1 MLPKVF
7 ALLFVLVWGT
17 SLQAQTPFYQGKTIR
32 LVAGTPAGSVYD
44 LYARLVAQFLPK
56 YIPGNPNIIV
66 QNMPGV
72 ASMVAANY
80 IYGVAK
86 PDGLT
91 IGSIQPALYF
101 DQLVGRKEVQFE
113 WQKFTWIGNTTVSH
127 HLLYMRSD
135 TPYKTIEDIR
145 KASVPPKCG
154 AEGTAS
160 SAYYLPKLLEE
171 TIGTKFTII
180 TGYNSGSDVDLAVER
195 GEVQCRAFTIAAFF
209 AREPFHTW
217 RKKGFVRVII
227 QTGKKRDGNLPDVP
241 TLPELMV
248 WVLIISNVIVCG
260 LCFLILNHLA
270 ALTFIRGSLLIPF
283 LLFLVFIGS
292 FTANNDLYDIVV
304 TLIFGVTGYFMVKW
318 GWPRPPLVLGLTLGK
333 IAENYLWISTAAYG
347 AKWLMFPSVVI
358 LIAITLFTIAY
369 PTIKERMG
377 KAKYERPEDAM

>member
-1 MLPKVF
+1 MLRH
-7 ALLFVLVWGT
+7 ALGLFFVLVWAPN
-17 SLQAQTPFYQGKTIR
+17 LPAQTSFYQGKTIR

-44 LYARLVAQFLPK
+44 LYARLVAQFIPK

-171 TIGTKFTII
+171 TIGAKFNIV
-180 TGYNSGSDVDLAVER
+180 TGYNSGTDVDLAVER

-227 QTGKKRDGNLPDVP
+227 QTGKKRDASLPDVP
-241 TLPELMV
+241 TLPELMDQHKTSDSARR
-248 WVLIISNVIVCG
+248 LATVI
-260 LCFLILNHLA
+260 LA
-270 ALTFIRGSLLIPF
+270 ANEIGRPIVATPGIPAERVKILREAFMKAVNDPELLEDAKKKK
-283 LLFLVFIGS
+283 L
-292 FTANNDLYDIVV
+292 DLDPVSGEELEI
-304 TLIFGVTGYFMVKW
+304 
-318 GWPRPPLVLGLTLGK
+318 LGK
-333 IAENYLWISTAAYG
+333 EIVTQ
-347 AKWLMFPSVVI
+347 PSEVV
-358 LIAITLFTIAY
+358 
-369 PTIKERMG
+369 ERMKKLLG
-377 KAKYERPEDAM
+377 T

>member
-1 MLPKVF
+1 MLLRIF
-7 ALLFVLVWGT
+7 TFLFVLLWNCD
-17 SLQAQTPFYQGKTIR
+17 LQAQSSFYQGKTLR

-44 LYARLVAQFLPK
+44 TYARLVAQFIPK
-56 YIPGNPNIIV
+56 YIPGNPNVIV

-101 DQLVGRKEVQFE
+101 DQLVGRKEVQFD

-127 HLLYMRSD
+127 HLLYMRAD

-145 KASVPPKCG
+145 KAAVPPKCG

-171 TIGTKFTII
+171 TIGAKFTIV
-180 TGYNSGSDVDLAVER
+180 TGYNSGTDVDLAVER

-227 QTGKKRDGNLPDVP
+227 QTGKKRDANLPDVP
-241 TLPELMV
+241 TLPELMDQYKTSDSARR
-248 WVLIISNVIVCG
+248 LTTVI
-260 LCFLILNHLA
+260 LA
-270 ALTFIRGSLLIPF
+270 ANEIGRPIIGTPGIPADRVKVLREAFMKSVTDPELLDDAKKKRLELDPVSGED
-283 LLFLVFIGS
+283 LQTL
-292 FTANNDLYDIVV
+292 ANEIVAQ
-304 TLIFGVTGYFMVKW
+304 
-318 GWPRPPLVLGLTLGK
+318 PP
-333 IAENYLWISTAAYG
+333 E
-347 AKWLMFPSVVI
+347 VI
-358 LIAITLFTIAY
+358 
-369 PTIKERMG
+369 ERMKKLLG
-377 KAKYERPEDAM
+377 T

>member
-1 MLPKVF
+1 MLST
-7 ALLFVLVWGT
+7 LVLVAAMAWSST
-17 SLQAQTPFYQGKTIR
+17 LLAQTPFYQGKTIR

-44 LYARLVAQFLPK
+44 LYARMVAQFIPK
-56 YIPGNPNIIV
+56 YIPGTPNIIV

-80 IYGVAK
+80 IYEVAK

-101 DQLVGRKEVQFE
+101 DQLVGRKEVKFD

-145 KASVPPKCG
+145 KANLPPKCG

-171 TIGTKFTII
+171 TIGAKFTIV
-180 TGYNSGSDVDLAVER
+180 TGYNSGTDVDLAVER

-217 RKKGFVRVII
+217 RKKGFVHII
-227 QTGKKRDGNLPDVP
+227 VQTGGRRDAKLPEVP
-241 TLPELMV
+241 TLPELMDQHKTAD
-248 WVLIISNVIVCG
+248 SARR
-260 LCFLILNHLA
+260 LA
-270 ALTFIRGSLLIPF
+270 AVILAANEIGRPIVATPGIPADRVKILREAFMKAMKDPELLDDAKKKRLELDPVSGEA
-283 LLFLVFIGS
+283 LE
-292 FTANNDLYDIVV
+292 A
-304 TLIFGVTGYFMVKW
+304 
-318 GWPRPPLVLGLTLGK
+318 LGK
-333 IAENYLWISTAAYG
+333 EIVAQPPE
-347 AKWLMFPSVVI
+347 VI
-358 LIAITLFTIAY
+358 
-369 PTIKERMG
+369 ERMKKLLG
-377 KAKYERPEDAM
+377 T

>member
-1 MLPKVF
+1 MRLATVMT
-7 ALLFVLVWGT
+7 LSLV
-17 SLQAQTPFYQGKTIR
+17 SLVVCGKDVSSQSNFYQGKTIR

-44 LYARLVAQFLPK
+44 LYARLVAQFIPK
-56 YIPGNPNIIV
+56 HIPGAPNVIV

-80 IYGVAK
+80 IYSVAK

-101 DQLVGRKEVQFE
+101 DQLVGRKEVQFD

-135 TPYKTIEDIR
+135 TPYKTIEDVR

-171 TIGTKFTII
+171 TIGAKFNVV
-180 TGYNSGSDVDLAVER
+180 TGYNSGTDVDLAVER

-217 RKKGFVRVII
+217 RKKGFVHII
-227 QTGKKRDGNLPDVP
+227 VQTGSKRDANLPEVP
-241 TLPELMV
+241 TLPELMERHKTPDSGRR
-248 WVLIISNVIVCG
+248 LATVI
-260 LCFLILNHLA
+260 LA
-270 ALTFIRGSLLIPF
+270 ANEIGRPIVATPGIPPERVKILRDAFMKSVNDSELL
-283 LLFLVFIGS
+283 
-292 FTANNDLYDIVV
+292 NDAKTKKLELDPVSGEA
-304 TLIFGVTGYFMVKW
+304 LEA
-318 GWPRPPLVLGLTLGK
+318 LGK
-333 IAENYLWISTAAYG
+333 EIIAQPPE
-347 AKWLMFPSVVI
+347 VI
-358 LIAITLFTIAY
+358 
-369 PTIKERMG
+369 ERMKKLLG
-377 KAKYERPEDAM
+377 S

>member
-1 MLPKVF
+1 MLLNVL
-7 ALLFVLVWGT
+7 ALLLILLWP
-17 SLQAQTPFYQGKTIR
+17 LNLDAQTPFYQGKTIR

-44 LYARLVAQFLPK
+44 LYARMVAQFMPK
-56 YIPGNPNIIV
+56 HIPGTPNIIV

-101 DQLVGRKEVQFE
+101 DQLVGRKEVQFD

-135 TPYKTIEDIR
+135 TPYKSIEDIR
-145 KASVPPKCG
+145 KASVAPKCG

-171 TIGTKFTII
+171 TIGAKFNIV
-180 TGYNSGSDVDLAVER
+180 TGYNSGTDVDLAVER

-217 RKKGFVRVII
+217 RKKGFVHVIV
-227 QTGKKRDGNLPDVP
+227 QTGKQRDPLLPDVP
-241 TLPELMV
+241 SLHELMDQHKTSDSSRRLAGVILAANDIGRPIVATPGIAADRVKILREAFVKSVNDPELMDDAKKKKLELDPV
-248 WVLIISNVIVCG
+248 RGEELEALAKEIVTQPAEVI
-260 LCFLILNHLA
+260 
-270 ALTFIRGSLLIPF
+270 
-283 LLFLVFIGS
+283 
-292 FTANNDLYDIVV
+292 
-304 TLIFGVTGYFMVKW
+304 
-318 GWPRPPLVLGLTLGK
+318 
-333 IAENYLWISTAAYG
+333 
-347 AKWLMFPSVVI
+347 
-358 LIAITLFTIAY
+358 
-369 PTIKERMG
+369 ERMKKLLG
-377 KAKYERPEDAM
+377 T

>member
-1 MLPKVF
+1 MITKKLSVRSVLLVVS
-7 ALLFVLVWGT
+7 LLFFSTHLN
-17 SLQAQTPFYQGKTIR
+17 AQTPFYQGKTIR

-44 LYARLVAQFLPK
+44 LYARMVAQFIPK
-56 YIPGNPNIIV
+56 HIPGAPNVIV

-80 IYGVAK
+80 IYSVAK

-101 DQLVGRKEVQFE
+101 DQLVGRKEVQFD

-171 TIGTKFTII
+171 TVGAKFNII
-180 TGYNSGSDVDLAVER
+180 TGYNSGTDVDLAVER

-217 RKKGFVRVII
+217 RKKGFVRVIV
-227 QTGKKRDGNLPDVP
+227 QTGKKRDEKLPEVP
-241 TLPELMV
+241 TLAELMDQHKTSDSARRLATVILAANEIGRPIIGTPGIGADRVKILREAFMKTVNDPELLDDAKKKRLELDPV
-248 WVLIISNVIVCG
+248 SGEELES
-260 LCFLILNHLA
+260 
-270 ALTFIRGSLLIPF
+270 
-283 LLFLVFIGS
+283 
-292 FTANNDLYDIVV
+292 
-304 TLIFGVTGYFMVKW
+304 
-318 GWPRPPLVLGLTLGK
+318 LGK
-333 IAENYLWISTAAYG
+333 EIIAQ
-347 AKWLMFPSVVI
+347 PPDVI
-358 LIAITLFTIAY
+358 
-369 PTIKERMG
+369 ERMKKLLG
-377 KAKYERPEDAM
+377 T

>member
-1 MLPKVF
+1 MTTPIL
-7 ALLFVLVWGT
+7 VLAFILGW
-17 SLQAQTPFYQGKTIR
+17 SSPILAQAPFYQGKTVR

-44 LYARLVAQFLPK
+44 LYARMVAQFIPK
-56 YIPGNPNIIV
+56 HIPGAPNIIV

-101 DQLVGRKEVQFE
+101 DQLVGRKEVQFD

-127 HLLYMRSD
+127 HLLYMRGD

-145 KASVPPKCG
+145 KAAVPPKCG

-171 TIGTKFTII
+171 TIGAKFNIV
-180 TGYNSGSDVDLAVER
+180 TGYNSGTDVDLAVER

-227 QTGKKRDGNLPDVP
+227 QTGKKRDSKLPETP
-241 TLPELMV
+241 TLQELMEQHKTAD
-248 WVLIISNVIVCG
+248 SARR
-260 LCFLILNHLA
+260 LA
-270 ALTFIRGSLLIPF
+270 A
-283 LLFLVFIGS
+283 
-292 FTANNDLYDIVV
+292 
-304 TLIFGVTGYFMVKW
+304 
-318 GWPRPPLVLGLTLGK
+318 
-333 IAENYLWISTAAYG
+333 
-347 AKWLMFPSVVI
+347 VI
-358 LIAITLFTIAY
+358 LAANEIGRPIVATPGIPADRVKILRDAF
-369 PTIKERMG
+369 IKSMRDPEVLDDAKKKRLDLDPVAGEDLEALAKEILAQPPEVIDRMKKLLG
-377 KAKYERPEDAM
+377 A

>member
-1 MLPKVF
+1 MLLRV
-7 ALLFVLVWGT
+7 LLVLFVLSV
-17 SLQAQTPFYQGKTIR
+17 LFFHAQLPAQTSFYQGKTIR

-44 LYARLVAQFLPK
+44 LYARMVAQFMPK
-56 YIPGNPNIIV
+56 YIPGTPNIIV

-101 DQLVGRKEVQFE
+101 DQLVGRKEVQFD

-127 HLLYMRSD
+127 HLLYMRAD
-135 TPYKTIEDIR
+135 TPYKTIEEIR

-171 TIGTKFTII
+171 TIGAKFNIV
-180 TGYNSGSDVDLAVER
+180 TGYNSGTDVDLAVER

-217 RKKGFVRVII
+217 RKKGFVHVIV
-227 QTGKKRDGNLPDVP
+227 QTGKRRDAKLPEVQ
-241 TLPELMV
+241 TLPELMDQHKTAD
-248 WVLIISNVIVCG
+248 SARR
-260 LCFLILNHLA
+260 LA
-270 ALTFIRGSLLIPF
+270 AVILAANEIGRPIVATPGIPADRVKILREAFMKAVKDPELLDDAKKKRLELDP
-283 LLFLVFIGS
+283 VSGE
-292 FTANNDLYDIVV
+292 DLEALGKDIVAQ
-304 TLIFGVTGYFMVKW
+304 
-318 GWPRPPLVLGLTLGK
+318 PP
-333 IAENYLWISTAAYG
+333 E
-347 AKWLMFPSVVI
+347 VI
-358 LIAITLFTIAY
+358 
-369 PTIKERMG
+369 ERMKKLLG
-377 KAKYERPEDAM
+377 T